1 MRTKIL
7 IFSILFNLIFI
18 VFIVVVIMQRGGI
31 PYLKQRFGFEKE
43 ATIEKQDSTHK
54 LNNYYYQ
61 RKSLFE
67 LLPDDPEEIIFLGNS
82 LTNGCEWQELFN
94 NPKIKNRG
102 INGDYTVGVLNR
114 LDEIVRAKPKKI
126 FLMIGVND
134 LGRDIPVDTV
144 IKNYQKILDTIKI
157 RSPKTEIFM
166 QSVLPDN
173 LEISPNRQPIQ
184 LILDLN
190 KKLKI
195 LASKND
201 ITFIDLYPSFIDKN
215 GYLDSSLTNDG
226 LHLMGKGY
234 LIWKKIIMKYI
245 DK

>member
-1 MRTKIL
+1 MRKKIL
-7 IFSILFNLIFI
+7 IFSLLLNLIFV
-18 VFIVVVIMQRGGI
+18 VFIITRIIERGGI

-43 ATIEKQDSTHK
+43 AIVEKQDSTHK
-54 LNNYYYQ
+54 LNYYYYQ

-67 LLPDDPEEIIFLGNS
+67 ILPDDPDEIIFLGNS
-82 LTNGCEWQELFN
+82 ITNGCEWHELFK

-114 LDEIVRAKPKKI
+114 LDEIVRSQPKKI
-126 FLMIGVND
+126 FLMIGIND

-157 RSPKTEIFM
+157 RSPKTEIFI

-173 LEISPNRQPIQ
+173 LEISPNRQPIH
-184 LILDLN
+184 LILELN
-190 KKLKI
+190 RKLKI
-195 LASKND
+195 LATKND
-201 ITFIDLYPSFIDKN
+201 LVFIDLYPSFIDKN

-234 LIWKKIIMKYI
+234 LIWKKIIVKYI
-245 DK
+245 DN